1 MYEFLGKTDNLEFSG
16 QNLPKYWILGLNF
29 KNLSPDLELAPPK
42 YQMCQFFVKMDNFTF
57 FNSNFG
63 KLPNYV
69 RYFRSN
75 NVEGVAESC
84 LEVQMGWMEVDE
96 AGRTV

>member
-1 MYEFLGKTDNLEFSG
+1 
-16 QNLPKYWILGLNF
+16 
-29 KNLSPDLELAPPK
+29 
-42 YQMCQFFVKMDNFTF
+42 MCQFFVKMDNFTF